1 MKILVINSGSSSI
14 KFELFDMPSEKREAR
29 GLLQRIGEPES
40 ALTCTIG
47 DTKHHIARPIA
58 DHEQGLRL
66 IVDVL
71 TDPDRGGIEDA
82 SRIGAVGHRVV
93 HGGESF
99 AETVVIDDAVERAIE
114 ENAALAPLHNPPNL
128 MGIRVAR
135 RLFPG
140 VPQVAVFDTAFHQ
153 TMPRHAY
160 LYPIPY
166 DLYET
171 LKVRRYGFHGTSHRY
186 VTARAATLLGRSVE
200 TTRVITCH
208 LGNGCSMAAVQGG
221 RSVDTSMG
229 LTPLDGVVMG
239 TRSGDIDPALVAF
252 LHRARGLSIEAID
265 KLLNKQSGLL
275 GVSGL
280 SNDVRTLL
288 EAEADGN
295 ERARLALDIYC
306 YRVRKYIGAYTAV
319 LGTVHAVV
327 FTAGV
332 GENAPII
339 RHRILEG
346 LENLGYRLDQAANR
360 AAVGVEADVAAPDS
374 PSRILVVPTNEEL
387 MIARDTYRLA
397 SRR

>member
-14 KFELFDMPSEKREAR
+14 KFELFDMPSEKREAK

-40 ALTCTIG
+40 RLTCTIG
-47 DTKHHIARPIA
+47 EAHHDIAEPVA
-58 DHEQGLRL
+58 DHEQGLKR
-66 IVDVL
+66 IVEVL
-71 TDPDRGGIEDA
+71 TDPARGGIDDV
-82 SRIGAVGHRVV
+82 SSIGAVGHRVV

-99 AETVVIDDAVERAIE
+99 SETVVIDDAVERAID
-114 ENAALAPLHNPPNL
+114 ENCALAPLHNPPNL

-153 TMPRHAY
+153 TMPEYAY

-166 DLYET
+166 ELYES

-186 VTARAATLLGRSVE
+186 VTTQASSLLGRPVE
-200 TTRVITCH
+200 EVNLITCH

-221 RSVDTSMG
+221 RSIDTTMG
-229 LTPLDGVVMG
+229 LTPLEGLMMG
-239 TRSGDIDPALVAF
+239 TRSGDIDPAIVAF
-252 LHRARGLSIEAID
+252 LHGARKLSIAEID

-280 SNDVRTLL
+280 SNDVRSLL
-288 EAEADGN
+288 EAEAAGN
-295 ERARLALDIYC
+295 ARAALALDIYC
-306 YRVRKYIGAYTAV
+306 YRVRKYIGAYSAA

-332 GENAPII
+332 GENSPVI
-339 RHRILEG
+339 RARILDG
-346 LENLGYRLDQAANR
+346 LGPLGYRLDAGKNAG
-360 AAVGVEADVAAPDS
+360 AVGVQADVATADS
-374 PSRILVVPTNEEL
+374 PNRILVVPTNEEL
-387 MIARDTYRLA
+387 LIARDTYRLA
-397 SRR
+397 AR